1 MYGSI
6 KDNMIQT
13 YPLILIKSIV
23 LGCDTGDLFIFYRL
37 PVWAPMRRWKN
48 QSHNSGHLLSV
59 MDYFAV
65 FILHGTTQSNYRF
78 KSVKTV

>member
-6 KDNMIQT
+6 KDNMIHT

-37 PVWAPMRRWKN
+37 PVWAPMRW
-48 QSHNSGHLLSV
+48 
-59 MDYFAV
+59 
-65 FILHGTTQSNYRF
+65 
-78 KSVKTV
+78 